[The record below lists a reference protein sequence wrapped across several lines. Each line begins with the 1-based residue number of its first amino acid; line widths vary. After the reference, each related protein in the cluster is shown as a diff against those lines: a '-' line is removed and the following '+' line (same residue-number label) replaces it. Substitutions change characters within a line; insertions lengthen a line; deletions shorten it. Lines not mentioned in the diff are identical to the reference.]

1 MKTPLQRIRIGAL
14 SLVIVFVVAILG
26 YHYLGKYDWLDSVWM
41 VFITVSTVGYG
52 EHSSS
57 SDAIQILTMLLIVFG
72 VSSSVYTFGGF
83 IQLLLEGEVERA
95 FGRRKM
101 TKEIDRLES
110 HVIICGYGKM
120 GHDLAVQLEHRKIPF
135 VVVDIDPEKS
145 RLAQESGLLSITGD
159 ATSEDTLR
167 SAHFDTARALVTS
180 LPTDAENVFITLTAR
195 NLRADVQ
202 IIAKSEHE
210 SSCRKLRQ
218 AGADKVVMPHRIGA
232 QQMERMI
239 SRPTTAALV
248 ELFAEASNLEMEL
261 DEFHVGSN
269 SRLVGLALSESKIK
283 EQFDLLVV
291 GIQKPDGD
299 FQFNPSSMEKI
310 CKEDTLLLM
319 GNLNNINRMKTE
331 FPG

>member
-1 MKTPLQRIRIGAL
+1 MKTPLQRIRTGAL
-14 SLVIVFVVAILG
+14 SLAIVFIVSILG
-26 YHYLGKYDWLDSVWM
+26 YRYLGKYDWLDSAWM

-52 EHSSS
+52 EHSDS

-72 VSSSVYTFGGF
+72 VSASVYTFGGF

-101 TKEIDRLES
+101 TKEIDRLEN

-120 GHDLAVQLEHRKIPF
+120 GHDLVSQLEHRRIPF

-145 RLAQESGLLSITGD
+145 RLAQESGLLSIHGD
-159 ATSEDTLR
+159 ATSEDILR
-167 SAHFDTARALVTS
+167 SAHLDTARALVTS

-195 NLRADVQ
+195 NIRADVQ

-261 DEFHVGSN
+261 DEFPVGTKQ
-269 SRLVGLALSESKIK
+269 RLVGLALSESKIK

-291 GIQKPDGD
+291 GIQKLDGE
-299 FQFNPSSMEKI
+299 FRFNPSSTDVI
-310 CKEDTLLLM
+310 CTDDTLLLM
-319 GNLNNINRMKTE
+319 GSLSNINRMRDE
-331 FPG
+331 FRD

>member
-14 SLVIVFVVAILG
+14 SLAIVFVVSILG
-26 YHYLGKYDWLDSVWM
+26 YHYLGEYDWLDSVWM

-52 EHSSS
+52 ENSNS

-101 TKEIDRLES
+101 TKEIERLEN

-120 GHDLAVQLEHRKIPF
+120 GRDLVSQLEHRKIPF
-135 VVVDIDPEKS
+135 VVVDIDAEKS
-145 RLAQESGLLSITGD
+145 RLAQESGLLSINGD
-159 ATSEDTLR
+159 ATSEEILKL
-167 SAHFDTARALVTS
+167 AHFDTARALVTS
-180 LPTDAENVFITLTAR
+180 LPTDAENVFITLTGR

-210 SSCRKLRQ
+210 SSCGKLRQ

-239 SRPTTAALV
+239 SRPTTAAMV
-248 ELFAEASNLEMEL
+248 ELFAEASYLEMEL
-261 DEFHVGSN
+261 DEFRVGSN
-269 SRLVGLALSESKIK
+269 SGLAGLALAESRIK
-283 EQFDLLVV
+283 EQFNLLVV
-291 GIQKPDGD
+291 GIQKLEGG
-299 FQFNPSSMEKI
+299 FQFNPSSTDVI
-310 CKEDTLLLM
+310 QASDTLLVM
-319 GNLNNINRMKTE
+319 GSLRDINRMKAA
-331 FPG
+331 FQN